1 MLNSKKRAL
10 TSICHTYCNTQ
21 VDRLWFCS
29 VITSHIK
36 GYWKDYKRLHT
47 NSIPFHWLHLL
58 HLQFPIFE
66 QVSSVWFTFYTT
78 VNTQLPALLS
88 LNRVRYWCPTYSLKI
103 WCPNWPW
110 LRQGERAS
118 TLRGRASRLSPGARD
133 MKLETSLSRSVQFLW
148 PPILKGFLL
157 RCVNSFVIYK

>member
-1 MLNSKKRAL
+1 MILKAGKFRPALIHLLYSIKRAL

-36 GYWKDYKRLHT
+36 GYWRLHT
-47 NSIPFHWLHLL
+47 KFNTNSISYHWLHQL
-58 HLQFPIFE
+58 HLQFPVFK
-66 QVSSVWFTFYTT
+66 QVSSVWFTFSTI

-110 LRQGERAS
+110 LRQGARAS
-118 TLRGRASRLSPGARD
+118 TPRERASRLSPGARD
-133 MKLETSLSRSVQFLW
+133 MKLATLSSRLAQFL
-148 PPILKGFLL
+148 
-157 RCVNSFVIYK
+157 